1 MSEEKTQVIH
11 EDLNRSLQE
20 RHIQLIALGG
30 AIGVGLFL
38 GSASAIEKAG
48 PGVVLAYIIAG
59 IAIFFVMRALG
70 ELTVEYP
77 VSGSFSAH
85 AYQFLSPLAGYVSG
99 WNYWYVFR
107 TLLNT
112 EVSYPTVSA
121 AYSTRC

>member
-85 AYQFLSPLAGYVSG
+85 AYQVLSPLAGYVSG
-99 WNYWYVFR
+99 WNYWYV
-107 TLLNT
+107 
-112 EVSYPTVSA
+112 
-121 AYSTRC
+121 